1 MLRFS
6 GRLVCCQTSHLTLTC
21 LPGRAGLDVGASQ
34 LIIDFL
40 GTESSTFEAHTLILM
55 PCMDLLSWD
64 SLYSAVTK
72 NGKLGG
78 SEEWS
83 TLISLPQPINCIPT
97 AASRVSVCMCVC
109 VCVSGLHSPHMIPLT
124 VLAASHSGL
133 NSHLRVWKI
142 QLTGGNTESGAA
154 GLRLNYDSFELMI
167 AMLISIRGEYGI

>member
-6 GRLVCCQTSHLTLTC
+6 AGVLSDLSPH
-21 LPGRAGLDVGASQ
+21 PAGLDVGASQ

-55 PCMDLLSWD
+55 PCMDLLSWGWGGQLVMLA
-64 SLYSAVTK
+64 STR
-72 NGKLGG
+72 NGKLGEP
-78 SEEWS
+78 EEWS
-83 TLISLPQPINCIPT
+83 TLISLAQSINCIPP
-97 AASRVSVCMCVC
+97 AVSRVCVC
-109 VCVSGLHSPHMIPLT
+109 VCVSVSGLHSPHMIPPT

-133 NSHLRVWKI
+133 KSHLRVWKI
-142 QLTGGNTESGAA
+142 QLTGGNTQSGAA

>member
-6 GRLVCCQTSHLTLTC
+6 AGVLSDLSPH
-21 LPGRAGLDVGASQ
+21 PAGLDVGASQ

-55 PCMDLLSWD
+55 PCMDLLSWGWRRTTR
-64 SLYSAVTK
+64 YTRYYTR
-72 NGKLGG
+72 NGKLGEP
-78 SEEWS
+78 EEWS
-83 TLISLPQPINCIPT
+83 TLISLAQSINCIPP
-97 AASRVSVCMCVC
+97 AVSRVSVCVC
-109 VCVSGLHSPHMIPLT
+109 VSVSGLHSPHMIPPT

-133 NSHLRVWKI
+133 KSHLRVWKI
-142 QLTGGNTESGAA
+142 QLTGGNTQSGAA